1 MSKVI
6 KLIHAF
12 EQLGAIEAETSP
24 FKKLKLL
31 EQYGTLSPL
40 SFLLSLNFNHDIK
53 LELPEGMPAIEPKH
67 MSIASHPDMMGLLGG
82 SIGRLKNCQLGIKIP
97 QRKKQELFY
106 DALIN
111 CPMKDA
117 IILCA
122 CKDHGLEEDY
132 PSITYELVETVF
144 PTYVSKREV
153 AKDIIVAVAEDFPEV
168 KEIKIP
174 KKTIHVK

>member
-6 KLIHAF
+6 KSIHAF
-12 EQLGAIEAETSP
+12 EQLAEIEAEKES
-24 FKKLKLL
+24 FKKMKLL
-31 EQYGTLSPL
+31 EQYGKMSPL

-53 LELPEGMPAIEPKH
+53 LDLPEGMPAIEPKH
-67 MSIASHPDMMGLLGG
+67 MSTASHPDMMGLLGG
-82 SIGRLKNCQLGIKIP
+82 GIGRLKNCQIGINIP
-97 QRKKQELFY
+97 QRKKQQIFY

-144 PTYVSKREV
+144 PTYVSIRAKTIKEEV
-153 AKDIIVAVAEDFPEV
+153 PDIISEDKLV
-168 KEIKIP
+168 KKVS
-174 KKTIHVK
+174 KLVK